1 MKFNRVFFV
10 ATKNRNDLKT
20 GNSNK
25 DSQGNIIDEDE
36 VKIFV
41 EKITSQG
48 RVCPGNK
55 TVL

>member
-48 RVCPGNK
+48 RVCPGDK